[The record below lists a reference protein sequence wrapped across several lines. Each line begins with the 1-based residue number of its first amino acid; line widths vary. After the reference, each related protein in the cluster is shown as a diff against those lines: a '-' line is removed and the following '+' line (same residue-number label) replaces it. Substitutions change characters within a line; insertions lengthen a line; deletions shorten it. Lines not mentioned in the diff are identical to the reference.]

1 MSLIIMKN
9 NVNIVQIYA
18 TADDADSS
26 SAMVHTHLNLGDH
39 VWVENAGGPGIH
51 LHPGTFNYFSGILEK
66 ADWLEAHI
74 CSMWN
79 KIIIYFKTHPIS
91 CKVHAEPVAQLV
103 SDSLYLI
110 YGEM

>member
-1 MSLIIMKN
+1 MVTNVGNAYEPRDGHFHFVAPISGLYSFSLTGMAYRTTAMSLIIMKN

-66 ADWLEAHI
+66 AD
-74 CSMWN
+74 
-79 KIIIYFKTHPIS
+79 
-91 CKVHAEPVAQLV
+91 
-103 SDSLYLI
+103 
-110 YGEM
+110 